1 MQIKFI
7 SNREKYRKETLK
19 YFSEIAVLFV
29 VQFWDA
35 LGIVFYIRS
44 IINDQTLAVLADLSK
59 A

>member
-1 MQIKFI
+1 VQIKFI

-35 LGIVFYIRS
+35 LGIVLFTSGVLLTIRLW
-44 IINDQTLAVLADLSK
+44 QY
-59 A
+59 